1 MAEPLP
7 ANQVHCV
14 VVTPEGAILDEV
26 ANFVA
31 VPMYDG
37 ELGVLHGR
45 APLIGRLGF
54 GELRIRQGDHIKR
67 YYIDGGFVQ
76 VRADVVSVL
85 TDRALR
91 PAQIKVEEANEVLAL
106 ALTLA
111 ATPEEQ
117 EEHLQSAAR
126 ARAQLRVARYEAE
139 ESARA

>member
-1 MAEPLP
+1 
-7 ANQVHCV
+7 
-14 VVTPEGAILDEV
+14 
-26 ANFVA
+26 
-31 VPMYDG
+31 MYDG

-54 GELRIRQGDHIKR
+54 GELRIRQGDHVKR
-67 YYIDGGFVQ
+67 FYIDGGFVQ

-91 PAQIKVEEANEVLAL
+91 PEQIKVKEASEVLAL
-106 ALTLA
+106 SLTLA

-126 ARAQLRVARYEAE
+126 ARAQLRVAQYPAEAP
-139 ESARA
+139 APA